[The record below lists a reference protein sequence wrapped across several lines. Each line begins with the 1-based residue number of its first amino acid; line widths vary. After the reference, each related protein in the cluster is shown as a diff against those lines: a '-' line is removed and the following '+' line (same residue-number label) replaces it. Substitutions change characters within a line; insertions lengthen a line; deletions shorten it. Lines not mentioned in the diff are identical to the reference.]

1 MKYPPRKGT
10 RDSQGYVVGIP
21 STYIDQRA
29 TTMNMDDKMMVVVV
43 VVRSHPNSTFK
54 NNGELWIPSNKQGKL
69 KVGW

>member
-1 MKYPPRKGT
+1 MKYPPHKGT

-29 TTMNMDDKMMVVVV
+29 TTTNMDDKTVVVM
-43 VVRSHPNSTFK
+43 RSHPNSTFK